1 MIEISREN
9 ICIDPDIQVDGNW
22 NPPCISAYIEMWFDV
37 DEKFGT
43 DTRYKDDTWI
53 NLYAL
58 YSPVYKT
65 LRLEYYIDSD
75 TRCTGPFAYEPTES
89 EASVIMEMIEEKCQE
104 TEHCSCIELIL
115 YIEAQ

>member
-1 MIEISREN
+1 MFEMNRNN
-9 ICIDPDIQVDGNW
+9 IGIDPSLEVDSEW

-43 DTRYKDDTWI
+43 NTRYKDDTWI

-89 EASVIMEMIEEKCQE
+89 EASVIMEMIEEKCRE
-104 TEHCSCIELIL
+104 IEGCTCAELL
-115 YIEAQ
+115 LRE